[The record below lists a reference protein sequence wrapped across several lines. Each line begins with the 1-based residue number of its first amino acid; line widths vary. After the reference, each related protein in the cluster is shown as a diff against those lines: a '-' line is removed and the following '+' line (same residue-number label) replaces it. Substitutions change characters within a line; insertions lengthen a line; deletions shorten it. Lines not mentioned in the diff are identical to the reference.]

1 MVPYGNLSIN
11 GFAGR
16 NSMTKFKQA
25 NGFTLIEGMIAAAIV
40 AVGLLAL
47 SGMQANSLGRNV
59 DAKDLTTVTNLAADM
74 VERIEFNRKRV
85 MVYNG
90 INSTNVATK
99 PSTSELMARGDYE
112 QWTALLASSGL
123 SAVTGTV
130 NVTLQDTDPTLN
142 ATSLGRRQ
150 VVVAV
155 SWSTATQGTSARRTR
170 TVSLTTVVT
179 PE

>member
-1 MVPYGNLSIN
+1 
-11 GFAGR
+11 
-16 NSMTKFKQA
+16 MTKLKQT

-85 MVYNG
+85 TAYSG
-90 INSTNVATK
+90 INSVNVATK
-99 PSTSELMARGDYE
+99 PPTSQLMARGDYE
-112 QWTALLASSGL
+112 QWAALLTSSGL
-123 SAVTGTV
+123 SGVTGTV
-130 NVTLQDTDPTLN
+130 TVTLQDADPALN
-142 ATSLGRRQ
+142 ATSLGRRL
-150 VVVAV
+150 VTVTV
-155 SWSTATQGTSARRTR
+155 SWSTVTQGAGTRTR
-170 TVSLTTVVT
+170 TVALSTVVT

>member
-1 MVPYGNLSIN
+1 VVRRGNLFIVC
-11 GFAGR
+11 R
-16 NSMTKFKQA
+16 RYELMMKLKQT

-47 SGMQANSLGRNV
+47 SGMQSNSLGRNV

-85 MVYNG
+85 AAYGG

-99 PSTSELMARGDYE
+99 PPTAELMARGDYE
-112 QWTALLASSGL
+112 QWAALLASSGL
-123 SAVTGTV
+123 SGVMGTV
-130 NVTLQDTDPTLN
+130 AVALQDANPVGN
-142 ATSLGRRQ
+142 PTSLGRRL
-150 VVVAV
+150 VTVTV
-155 SWSTATQGTSARRTR
+155 SWSATTQGAGTRTR
-170 TVSLTTVVT
+170 TVSLSTVVA

>member
-1 MVPYGNLSIN
+1 
-11 GFAGR
+11 
-16 NSMTKFKQA
+16 MTKLKQT

-85 MVYNG
+85 KAYHG

-99 PSTSELMARGDYE
+99 PPTSELMARGDYE

-150 VVVAV
+150 VAVAV
-155 SWSTATQGTSARRTR
+155 SWSAATQGAGTRIR